1 MIADALDAFA
11 EIFSPPF
18 RRVMWKSLGLTAGV
32 LVLAGVGLDRL
43 ALSLVHAGPAWL
55 SAILSVVVALGL
67 FVGVIF
73 LVPPTA
79 SLVASFFLDDIAAM
93 VERVID
99 PHGPPG
105 RPLPLAPSVAM
116 GMRFAILSVLVNLI
130 VLALTLFTGVG
141 LASFFVLNGYL
152 LGREYFEL
160 AAMRHVSAAEARS
173 LFHRRWPTIFIA
185 GAIVSGFVAVPVL
198 NLFTPLFATAFM
210 TRVCKRVRL
219 IESGAL
225 ARDIRGGW

>member
-1 MIADALDAFA
+1 MIADALDALA

-18 RRVMWKSLGLTAGV
+18 RRVMWKSLGLTTAI

-43 ALSLVHAGPAWL
+43 ALSLVHVGPAWL
-55 SAILSVVVALGL
+55 NAILSVVIALGL
-67 FVGVIF
+67 FVGMIF
-73 LVPPTA
+73 LAPPTA
-79 SLVASFFLDDIAAM
+79 SLVAGFYLDDVAAT
-93 VERVID
+93 VERTID

-116 GMRFAILSVLVNLI
+116 GMRFAVLSVLVNII
-130 VLALTLFTGVG
+130 VLTLTVFTGVG

-160 AAMRHVSAAEARS
+160 AAMRHLTAADARF
-173 LFHRRWPTIFIA
+173 LFHRHWPMVFIA
-185 GAIVSGFVAVPVL
+185 GAVVSGFVAVPVL

-210 TRVCKRVRL
+210 TRVYKRVGAL
-219 IESGAL
+219 ESGA
-225 ARDIRGGW
+225 G

>member
-1 MIADALDAFA
+1 MIADALEAFA

-18 RRVMWKSLGLTAGV
+18 RRMMWKSLGLTTAIF
-32 LVLAGVGLDRL
+32 VLAGVGLDRL
-43 ALSLVHAGPAWL
+43 ALSLMHVGPAWL
-55 SAILSVVVALGL
+55 SAVLSVVVALGL
-67 FVGVIF
+67 FVGMIF
-73 LVPPTA
+73 FAPPTV
-79 SLVASFFLDDIAAM
+79 SLVASFFLDDVAAT
-93 VERVID
+93 VERAID

-116 GMRFAILSVLVNLI
+116 GMRFAVLSVLVNVI
-130 VLALTLFTGVG
+130 VLALTVFTGIG

-160 AAMRHVSAAEARS
+160 AAMRHVSAANARF
-173 LFHRRWPTIFIA
+173 LFQRNWPAVFIA

-210 TRVCKRVRL
+210 TRMYKRVGL
-219 IESGAL
+219 IESGTA
-225 ARDIRGGW
+225 G